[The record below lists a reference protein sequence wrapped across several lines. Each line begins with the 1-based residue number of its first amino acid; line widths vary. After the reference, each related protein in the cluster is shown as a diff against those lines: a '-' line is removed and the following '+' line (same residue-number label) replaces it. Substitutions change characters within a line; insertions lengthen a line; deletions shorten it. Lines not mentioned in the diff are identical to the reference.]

1 MTEAGQSMWEGR
13 GVGEREA
20 VSFRV
25 REKDR
30 NPAHVRLLVYAG
42 RGDGHRALAGELCL
56 RVEEVEPFRAA
67 LEAKHD

>member
-1 MTEAGQSMWEGR
+1 MTDDDQ
-13 GVGEREA
+13 EA
-20 VSFRV
+20 VSFRI

-56 RVEEVEPFRAA
+56 RVEEVEPLRAA
-67 LEAKHD
+67 LEGKDET